1 MDYPKRDIQYEG
13 YEAHIDGE
21 FHHGIILEVTEDG
34 LMVRPT
40 AKDFVYSKGHD
51 RYDPYWI
58 AKEDFD
64 KVKLELWDDNW
75 GCDDSAIGLDG
86 CFEPWRHVWD
96 ENNLKFSYY

>member
-21 FHHGIILEVTEDG
+21 FHHGVILEVTKDG
-34 LMVRPT
+34 IMVRPVSI
-40 AKDFVYSKGHD
+40 DHVYSKG
-51 RYDPYWI
+51 DPYWI

-64 KVKLELWDDNW
+64 KVKLELWDDLW

-96 ENNLKFSYY
+96 DKNLQFSC